1 MESKDESNTSIQLKY
16 GDIIE
21 LISPTNEEYHQNN
34 YFIEYIDNELM
45 KIVNVSSM
53 KTSNLKINENKLT
66 DESIIEIHL
75 LNRSELEGYARQNYL
90 NTHTWLDIYIGGDI
104 PVIITGEITNLEED
118 MIEVTTFPEK
128 DVIYIDFAYKGIP
141 RDIPFKKF
149 IIREKPPQS
158 MTTKDTSSEELNDE
172 ETKSDEQEDIN
183 SFITEDG
190 EMIINIPDNAVPDEN
205 IRDVLKDMYNDAND
219 IIFGEDLD
227 DIVQNVEIPESQR
240 KYGIEIQ
247 ANDMMDELL
256 STIPDHNRT
265 SEVKNN
271 ISLLIN
277 RFKELRQDFSKFDDN
292 ENVNGYVKNGAM
304 WKPLIERL
312 KSLNKKIQ
320 WIIPVVEQRKYLY
333 VDKNSIFE
341 SDDFDAVLHDQDD
354 IMMKEKELYK
364 MYKSNTLNTNTNRY
378 FKLYEELDNYNKT
391 FDSINNPNS
400 LVNNAVVHSEFEAVI
415 NNLQDFYSSVIHKS
429 NIIKKKFVI
438 QRYNMG
444 LTKQDNVLMK
454 SGKTIYIRNNMT
466 PNDKINVKSLL
477 LLPPG
482 VVELSKASLPSTNI
496 LKKSQYS
503 QTVVSLF
510 RLLKTNINSI
520 VIDDLEHELLNNLD
534 DGEDKNTLD
543 IINVNEIKEFSL
555 DEKFKD
561 TSDKY
566 DKFLN
571 VIIPKTRTLIKQL
584 RSRIKNK
591 YSMHDFVGELE
602 PYLIYNNDLSYQ
614 QYKELRFTIKNAI
627 IEFNKEFINK
637 SQSFQQISNSV
648 PVQQEQVSRIERLF
662 FNNPE
667 LLELFKDGY
676 KIDDVNVLSQSE
688 LLNKLIAKDNLT
700 MLSDIITSMTIKGLT
715 TPEQLLEGFQPSV
728 IEDEGENAKIKPKD
742 CTRRFL
748 SKKYTSINDLQDHNG
763 NSEIF
768 YDAEYDDTPYNILD
782 LYTKEQKDMEPTLFK
797 EFLEENLIQKHD
809 VQKKYAEELAETIIS
824 GKKQIKEGE
833 YAVLE
838 LKPGLG
844 KDVDESLLTP
854 KEKRMIEI
862 ESETRKK
869 QGYYLRKGNQWIFDK
884 SINPEMFIETN
895 DLFCN
900 IQENC
905 NKNPSN
911 KSCENNSFSKK
922 RMENLN
928 KARMVK
934 EFENRI
940 DISLETLEENIK
952 KDLMNDFRIIKK
964 TQLLDELKTY
974 KYNNFA
980 YEYGKTSD
988 ETMGIVSEYQ
998 TLRDAIMSL
1007 EDFTKKQS
1015 SIIRLVDNYCREPM
1029 SEMQENMNW
1038 FYCKNSNTPLVPIS
1052 VEKLARE
1059 FVLNPSNY
1067 NNKLDEISAIYGTM
1081 NDDGDAI
1088 VDKYSGYVL
1097 KKIDFVMQETYNEEG
1112 FIIQTHD
1119 VLEKDLSYQI
1129 TEVMSKQ
1136 KRPTFENEI
1145 NEIIYNVGTTIATN
1159 IGIKFENIQESV
1171 IRLTNEVLDA
1181 NLKNEVVYNNNLKLL
1196 FEKKGKK
1203 GIAYEIYKSRFILW
1217 TIAASLLVAIQTS
1230 IPSYRS
1236 TKTFKGCKRS
1246 FSGYPLTSGVEDKSG
1261 IEYIACV
1268 MYNLKSSIKPW
1279 NSIEKLKK
1287 SLYPEKIFETMEKF
1301 IIDKRPDINELYS
1314 KKRTYIIDNPELY
1327 IPDEHNVA
1335 QWKHYLPPVVSYTL
1349 PRVEP
1354 LSRDFERTFL
1364 DSIKKGHKDQGKYIN
1379 TIHSKASLFGLS
1391 LIKHINDIIKNEEPL
1406 LNTASN
1412 IPFLENGCCTSNNT
1426 RSMDYFIEKEPLIKQ
1441 LLTSINSISELIY
1454 ETKQY
1459 GKAAILHNTDFTG
1472 IKHVVIK
1479 EQILDEHIYAC
1490 FIKFCNFENDLP
1502 VPEEYKVVSGEK
1514 LEDFPQNASIDDKIG
1529 FLKKNGKRY
1538 SLNDLNN
1545 LLRIMHKDR
1554 MDTLNKVVYFNQI
1567 DVMYDILDYL
1577 DTKDSEIIEDNFRT
1591 HLRNVFKTYKKGT
1604 MISDVRQELKDFKN
1618 YLFYANKN
1626 MFKSVMYFIKEF
1638 GNLTKIKFER
1648 LQKSILSIYSNQ
1660 NTSNKDMINN
1670 ITHIENI
1677 VYYFTKVYPE
1687 IILSGKTHTY
1697 IPSHWGLSK
1706 VHQNDLE
1713 KLLNKQWNGITQ
1725 FHGDTTLTNTLRST
1739 IENTSDLHK
1748 MITSMPKSIN
1758 IYKML
1763 DIDDRKKE
1771 TEFYSIFDNDTIG
1784 YLYGYIFLSVLY
1796 EYVSC
1801 ANNIDMLNADIELKK
1816 QKQRDINQDTHD
1828 MSSQSRAVDTDDFR
1842 DELLEVEITTTDS
1855 IELKKRVAAVL
1866 ILFLELQENQKGSFI
1881 SYEEIS
1887 AKIHKAKV
1895 KEKQKIV
1902 TQDLGKLDND
1912 VRKVEDLLKK
1922 YKMGRWNIGLQKGLV
1937 HYDKDNYDRERLEME
1952 QDELLDEDVNDIEVH
1967 EEDIISDEYDGE
1979 GTNINHLGQDYMDGN
1994 YYNDIPEE
2002 RDFGDE

>member
-1 MESKDESNTSIQLKY
+1 MESKEEPNTSIQLKY

-21 LISPTNEEYHQNN
+21 IISPSNEDYHQNN
-34 YFIEYIDNELM
+34 YFIEYIDNDLIE
-45 KIVNVSSM
+45 IVNVSSM
-53 KTSNLKINENKLT
+53 RTSQLKINENKLT
-66 DESIIEIHL
+66 DESITEIHL
-75 LNRSELEGYARQNYL
+75 LNRSEIEGYAKQNYL

-141 RDIPFKKF
+141 RNIPFKKF
-149 IIREKPPQS
+149 VVREKPPQS
-158 MTTKDTSSEELNDE
+158 SVAKENISEINEDE
-172 ETKSDEQEDIN
+172 EAIN
-183 SFITEDG
+183 EGDVDPDSFITEDG
-190 EMIINIPDNAVPDEN
+190 EMIINTPENAVPDEN
-205 IRDVLKDMYNDAND
+205 IRDVLKDMYNDANN
-219 IIFGEDLD
+219 IIFGEELD

-256 STIPDHNRT
+256 STIPDYKRT

-277 RFKELRQDFSKFDDN
+277 RFKELRQNFSKFDDN
-292 ENVNGYVKNGAM
+292 DNVNGYVKNGPM

-312 KSLNKKIQ
+312 KNLNRNIQ

-333 VDKNSIFE
+333 VDKDSINKD
-341 SDDFDAVLHDQDD
+341 DDFDAVLYDQDD
-354 IMMKEKELYK
+354 IMSKESELYK

-391 FDSINNPNS
+391 FDSVNNPDS
-400 LVNNAVVHSEFEAVI
+400 LVNNSIVHSEFDAVI
-415 NNLQDFYSSVIHKS
+415 NNLQDFYSSVVHKS

-466 PNDKINVKSLL
+466 PNDTINIKSIL
-477 LLPPG
+477 LLPPS
-482 VVELSKASLPSTNI
+482 VVELSKVSLPSTNI

-503 QTVVSLF
+503 QTIISLF
-510 RLLKTNINSI
+510 RLLKNNVNSI
-520 VIDDLEHELLNNLD
+520 VIDDLEHELLN
-534 DGEDKNTLD
+534 EDEDEDIKTLD
-543 IINVNEIKEFSL
+543 IVNNTDIKEFLL
-555 DEKFKD
+555 DERLKD
-561 TSDKY
+561 KSNKY

-571 VIIPKTRTLIKQL
+571 TIIPKTRALIKQL
-584 RSRIKNK
+584 RTRIKNR
-591 YSMHDFVGELE
+591 YSIYDFIGELE
-602 PYLIYNNDLSYQ
+602 PYMIYNDDLSYQ
-614 QYKELRFTIKNAI
+614 QYKELRYTIKNAI
-627 IEFNKEFINK
+627 IEFNKEFIDK
-637 SQSFQQISNSV
+637 SGTFQRLSESI
-648 PVQQEQVSRIERLF
+648 PVRQEQVSRIASLF

-676 KIDDVNVLSQSE
+676 NINDVNALSHSE
-688 LLNKLIAKDNLT
+688 LLNKLIVKDNLT
-700 MLSDIITSMTIKGLT
+700 MLSDIITSITIKDLT

-728 IEDEGENAKIKPKD
+728 IEDEGENAKIKPQD
-742 CTRRFL
+742 CARRYL
-748 SKKYTSINDLQDHNG
+748 TKKYTSINDLQDHNG
-763 NSEIF
+763 NEDIY
-768 YDAEYDDTPYNILD
+768 YDVEYDDTPYDILD
-782 LYTKEQKDMEPTLFK
+782 LYKKEQKDMEPAEFK
-797 EFLEENLIQKHD
+797 EFFEENLMQKHD
-809 VQKKYAEELAETIIS
+809 VQQNYVSELAETIIS

-844 KDVDESLLTP
+844 KTVDETLLTP
-854 KEKRMIEI
+854 KEKKMIEI

-869 QGYYLRKGNQWIFDK
+869 QGYYVRKGNQWIFDRT
-884 SINPEMFIETN
+884 INPEMFIETN

-900 IQENC
+900 IQKDC
-905 NKNPSN
+905 NKNASN
-911 KSCENNSFSKK
+911 KTCENISFSKK
-922 RMENLN
+922 RIEHLN
-928 KARMVK
+928 KSRMVK

-964 TQLLDELKTY
+964 TQMLEHLKTH
-974 KYNNFA
+974 KFNNFA
-980 YEYGKTSD
+980 YDYGKTSD
-988 ETMGIVSEYQ
+988 ELIGVVSEFQ
-998 TLRDAIMSL
+998 TLYDAIMSID
-1007 EDFTKKQS
+1007 DFTKKQS
-1015 SIIRLVDNYCREPM
+1015 YIIRLVDNHCREPM
-1029 SEMQENMNW
+1029 SEMQEDMNW

-1052 VEKLARE
+1052 IEKLARE
-1059 FVLNPSNY
+1059 FIINPNNY
-1067 NNKLDEISAIYGTM
+1067 GNKLDEICSIYGTI
-1081 NDDGDAI
+1081 DGNAI

-1112 FIIQTHD
+1112 FVIQTHD
-1119 VLEKDLSYQI
+1119 IMEKELGQEL

-1145 NEIIYNVGTTIATN
+1145 NEIIYNVGTTLSSN
-1159 IGIKFENIQESV
+1159 IGIKFENIQEFV
-1171 IRLTNEVLDA
+1171 IRLTNEVIDA
-1181 NLKNEVVYNNNLKLL
+1181 NLKNEDTYNKNLELL
-1196 FEKKGKK
+1196 FEKKGKR
-1203 GIAYEIYKSRFILW
+1203 GIVYEIYKSRFILW
-1217 TIAASLLVAIQTS
+1217 SIAAALLVAIQTS

-1246 FSGYPLTSGVEDKSG
+1246 FSGYPLTGGVEDKSG

-1287 SLYPEKIFETMEKF
+1287 SIYSEKIFETLEKF

-1314 KKRTYIIDNPELY
+1314 KKRKYILDNPDQY
-1327 IPDEHNVA
+1327 IPDEHNVEK
-1335 QWKHYLPPVVSYTL
+1335 WKHYLPPVVPYKLS
-1349 PRVEP
+1349 RVEP

-1364 DSIKKGHKDQGKYIN
+1364 DAMKKGHSDQVKYIN
-1379 TIHSKASLFGLS
+1379 TIHSKASLLGFS
-1391 LIKHINDIIKNEEPL
+1391 LINHINDIIKKEEPL

-1412 IPFLENGCCTSNNT
+1412 IPFLENGCCTSNE
-1426 RSMDYFIEKEPLIKQ
+1426 RSMNYFTEKEPFINQ
-1441 LLTSINSISELIY
+1441 LLTSIHSISDLIF

-1459 GKAAILHNTDFTG
+1459 SKAPILHNTDFTG
-1472 IKHVVIK
+1472 IKHVIIK
-1479 EQILDEHIYAC
+1479 EQILDEHIYAF
-1490 FIKFCNFENDLP
+1490 FIKFCNFDNDLP

-1514 LEDFPQNASIDDKIG
+1514 IEDFPQNTSIDDKIE

-1538 SLNDLNN
+1538 SMNDLNN
-1545 LLRIMHKDR
+1545 LLRIIRKDR
-1554 MDTLNKVVYFNQI
+1554 IDTLNKVIYFNQI

-1577 DTKDSEIIEDNFRT
+1577 DTKNSVVIEDNFRS
-1591 HLRNVFKTYKKGT
+1591 HLRNVLKTYKKGT
-1604 MISDVRQELKDFKN
+1604 MISDVREELKNFKN

-1626 MFKSVMYFIKEF
+1626 MFKSVMNFIKEF
-1638 GNLTKIKFER
+1638 GNLTNIKFER
-1648 LQKSILSIYSNQ
+1648 FQNSILDIYSNQ
-1660 NTSNKDMINN
+1660 ISSKEQMINN

-1677 VYYFTKVYPE
+1677 IYYFTKVYPE
-1687 IILSGKTHTY
+1687 VILSGKTHTY
-1697 IPSHWGLSK
+1697 IPPHWGLSK
-1706 VHQNDLE
+1706 IHQNDLD
-1713 KLLNKQWNGITQ
+1713 KSINNHWNGIMQ
-1725 FHGDTTLTNTLRST
+1725 FHGDITLTNTLRT
-1739 IENTSDLHK
+1739 IIENTNDLHK
-1748 MITSMPKSIN
+1748 MMTSMPKSIN

-1763 DIDDRKKE
+1763 EIDDNMKE
-1771 TEFYSIFDNDTIG
+1771 VEFYSIFDNDAIG
-1784 YLYGYIFLSVLY
+1784 YLYGYIFLSVLQ

-1816 QKQRDINQDTHD
+1816 QKQRDINNDLHD
-1828 MSSQSRAVDTDDFR
+1828 MSSQMRAVDTNDFR

-1855 IELKKRVAAVL
+1855 IELKKRVASVL
-1866 ILFLELQENQKGSFI
+1866 ILFLEMQEKQKASFI
-1881 SYEEIS
+1881 SYKEIS
-1887 AKIHKAKV
+1887 AKIHKSKV

-1912 VRKVEDLLKK
+1912 VRKVEELLKK

-1952 QDELLDEDVNDIEVH
+1952 EDELIDEDVNDLEAD
-1967 EEDIISDEYDGE
+1967 ELENISNEYDNE
-1979 GTNINHLGQDYMDGN
+1979 GTDINQLGQDYMDGN
-1994 YYNDIPEE
+1994 YYNEIPEE